1 MDDLTKE
8 ELKSLTVEQLSK
20 MTQEQ
25 LSEVAKLVLNELS
38 DYEIDELPKEVRK
51 MLNIKR
57 DSFWGNKDTWI
68 AIIISSLAM
77 TLVQAIMGK

>member
-8 ELKSLTVEQLSK
+8 ELKSLTVEKLSK
-20 MTQEQ
+20 MTEEQ
-25 LSEVAKLVLNELS
+25 LNEVAKIVLNELR

-51 MLNIKR
+51 MLKIKR

-68 AIIISSLAM
+68 AIIISTLVM

>member
-8 ELKSLTVEQLSK
+8 ELKSLTVEKLSE
-20 MTQEQ
+20 MTEEQ
-25 LSEVAKLVLNELS
+25 LNEVAKLGLKKLH
-38 DYEIDELPKEVRK
+38 DDGIGELPKEGKK

-57 DSFWGNKDTWI
+57 DSFWGNKNTWI
-68 AIIISSLAM
+68 ALIISALVM

>member
-1 MDDLTKE
+1 MNSTI
-8 ELKSLTVEQLSK
+8 
-20 MTQEQ
+20 
-25 LSEVAKLVLNELS
+25 
-38 DYEIDELPKEVRK
+38 YEIDEPPKEVRK

-68 AIIISSLAM
+68 ALIISALVM